1 MIFENLTKDQL
12 VEILSGIKD
21 DVDFI
26 AECAEVSKRDA
37 KMGNANSGW
46 HEGKASA
53 YEQSSKWINS
63 RMSKYEQESTRP

>member
-26 AECAEVSKRDA
+26 AECAEVSRKNAKR
-37 KMGNANSGW
+37 GNTNYLW
-46 HEGKASA
+46 HDGRASA
-53 YEQSSKWINS
+53 YGQSAKWINE

>member
-26 AECAEVSKRDA
+26 AECAEVSKRNA
-37 KMGNANSGW
+37 TGNMNGW
-46 HEGKASA
+46 HDGRASA
-53 YEQSSKWINS
+53 YEQSAKWIND
-63 RMSKYEQESTRP
+63 RMAKSEQQSTRP